1 MCSSDL
7 TIVQKINQK
16 HAVFA
21 LLIGIYSS
29 MVFSFNYAGL
39 KSFDLSSESRIAAEI
54 LKIEQSFNGYGV
66 QWALIALAL
75 ALFFYLFFEWRV
87 KTGQRVKAGLSC
99 ISVVFG
105 FFNSIDEDS
114 PLRRPSSDK
123 PYFDEAESLE
133 VHEHVTMLL
142 DE

>member
-1 MCSSDL
+1 M
-7 TIVQKINQK
+7 QKINQK

-75 ALFFYLFFEWRV
+75 ALFFYLF
-87 KTGQRVKAGLSC
+87 LS
-99 ISVVFG
+99 G
-105 FFNSIDEDS
+105 A
-114 PLRRPSSDK
+114 LKRDK
-123 PYFDEAESLE
+123 E
-133 VHEHVTMLL
+133 
-142 DE
+142 

>member
-1 MCSSDL
+1 MAAIGIEERI

-105 FFNSIDEDS
+105 FFNTFGLMMYYRDQIPAFQFE
-114 PLRRPSSDK
+114 PNRNQFHELSS
-123 PYFDEAESLE
+123 
-133 VHEHVTMLL
+133 
-142 DE
+142 